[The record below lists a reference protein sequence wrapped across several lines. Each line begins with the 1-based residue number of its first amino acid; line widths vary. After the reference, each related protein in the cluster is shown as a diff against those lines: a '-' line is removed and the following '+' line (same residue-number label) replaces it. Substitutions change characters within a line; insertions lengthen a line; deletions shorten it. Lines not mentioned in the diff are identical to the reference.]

1 MDSVAIRADARWHSA
16 RWKDKRSTGSVWNR
30 WCSCGQASGALFE
43 RRGDAMTTQSKAN
56 WRDIPDPKT
65 EKPFELPA
73 FVRLEDFL
81 AESIEMPEV
90 LIEGLIRRRSVVLLA
105 SGSKSYKTWAALH
118 CALCVSQGV
127 P

>member
-1 MDSVAIRADARWHSA
+1 
-16 RWKDKRSTGSVWNR
+16 
-30 WCSCGQASGALFE
+30 
-43 RRGDAMTTQSKAN
+43 MTTQSKAN

-105 SGSKSYKTWAALH
+105 SGSKSYKTWAALRRS
-118 CALCVSQGV
+118 LL
-127 P
+127 